1 MSLSVGARRR
11 WLAVSMTKHSAT
23 VTRPHN
29 SRFLLLRSVARR
41 SNLTGNS
48 LNAMRHY
55 STVRSRRPLCVR
67 ACVQTLWCCVQ
78 TSCCSVS
85 NCRAD
90 LMSRR
95 CCSVCVC
102 LCKCNWTTRHD
113 TTHDVVQCDMTV
125 GNRAACGRDENQ
137 RRRDLRR
144 GPVGRSGLA
153 PTRTGRLRGG
163 VDARGRPRAANP
175 ELSTTARAGETWC
188 SSCVQ

>member
-1 MSLSVGARRR
+1 
-11 WLAVSMTKHSAT
+11 MTKHSAT

-48 LNAMRHY
+48 LNAMRRY

-95 CCSVCVC
+95 CCSVCVS
-102 LCKCNWTTRHD
+102 LQMQLGQHDTTRH
-113 TTHDVVQCDMTV
+113 TMWYNAIWRW
-125 GNRAACGRDENQ
+125 GIGLLAAEMKTKGVEISDEDLSAARDS
-137 RRRDLRR
+137 LRR
-144 GPVGRSGLA
+144 AQEGCGAVLMREVVLA
-153 PTRTGRLRGG
+153 QQT
-163 VDARGRPRAANP
+163 
-175 ELSTTARAGETWC
+175 LS
-188 SSCVQ
+188 